1 MSYDPLFSL
10 PTGVNDIESVF
21 KTGRGSTYAHHADM
35 TTTRNRSAANHT
47 DKSTGVQQ
55 RSGKTI
61 YMDPANVNRVA
72 GIYQNAEM
80 ATKFVPV
87 LVDGKP
93 TGQVALQLM
102 EDYGPK
108 KAGSTIMQAPYSTK
122 PAVGMNP
129 VEIWGSE
136 SPTGSSGRNIHFGNA
151 ITEVHPRPSRLP
163 AAAGKAGIAASL
175 MGAASAAKA
184 GEYGEAI
191 DKATDIAVLP
201 FAESRMLNEN
211 EADELAKR
219 RLLAPTIDKA
229 RGGSVRMPDEY
240 SQGSWKL
247 I

>member
-1 MSYDPLFSL
+1 
-10 PTGVNDIESVF
+10 
-21 KTGRGSTYAHHADM
+21 
-35 TTTRNRSAANHT
+35 
-47 DKSTGVQQ
+47 
-55 RSGKTI
+55 
-61 YMDPANVNRVA
+61 
-72 GIYQNAEM
+72 
-80 ATKFVPV
+80 
-87 LVDGKP
+87 
-93 TGQVALQLM
+93 
-102 EDYGPK
+102 
-108 KAGSTIMQAPYSTK
+108 
-122 PAVGMNP
+122 
-129 VEIWGSE
+129 
-136 SPTGSSGRNIHFGNA
+136 
-151 ITEVHPRPSRLP
+151 
-163 AAAGKAGIAASL
+163 